1 MSDFAIVTGGAGSI
15 GTAIAERLT
24 NDGFRVVTVD
34 RDEPRH
40 SFLSDHISL
49 DLADATATSE
59 TLGAF
64 CRDRRV
70 TRLVNGAG
78 IVRPARFDDTT
89 AEDFDLVQQVN
100 VRSAMLAAQAAVPS
114 MRRAGIGRIV
124 SISSRAALGKEL
136 RTAYSASKAAL
147 LGMTKTMALE
157 LARDGITVNAIG
169 PGPIWTK
176 LFEAANPADSPK
188 TKAIVE
194 GVPVGFLGQPAD
206 IAHAVAYFVS
216 DAARFVTGQTL
227 YVCGGMTVGVAR

>member
-40 SFLSDHISL
+40 SFLSDHVSL

-169 PGPIWTK
+169 PGPTGPSCSRRRTRRIRPRPRRLSKASRLASSGSRPTSPMPSPTSSRMPRASSPARR
-176 LFEAANPADSPK
+176 FMSAA
-188 TKAIVE
+188 
-194 GVPVGFLGQPAD
+194 G
-206 IAHAVAYFVS
+206 
-216 DAARFVTGQTL
+216 
-227 YVCGGMTVGVAR
+227 